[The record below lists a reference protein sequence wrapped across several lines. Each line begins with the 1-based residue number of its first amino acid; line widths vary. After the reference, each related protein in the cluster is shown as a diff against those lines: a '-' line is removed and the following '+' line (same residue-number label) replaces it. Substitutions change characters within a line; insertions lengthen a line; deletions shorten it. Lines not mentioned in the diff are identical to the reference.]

1 METTDNIINSFCV
14 ALEKNGWIIK
24 KTNMETSNLPECI
37 NRYNKI
43 PTEYTRFL
51 SGIRSCTNSDE
62 TVWMLGTEDFGMQ
75 ADAFKWNEFEIISL
89 QAAADAEDKEWKARI
104 KDFWNHHLPFC
115 LSVKGGYSYYAI
127 RMEDGI
133 VVRGAEPEFEET
145 TETAASF
152 REFMEM
158 VCRKEI
164 SL

>member
-1 METTDNIINSFCV
+1 
-14 ALEKNGWIIK
+14 
-24 KTNMETSNLPECI
+24 METSNLPECI
-37 NRYNKI
+37 NRYGNI

-75 ADAFKWNEFEIISL
+75 A
-89 QAAADAEDKEWKARI
+89 AADAEDKEWETRI

-133 VVRGAEPEFEET
+133 VVRGAEPEFEDT

>member
-1 METTDNIINSFCV
+1 METTDKIINSFCV

-75 ADAFKWNEFEIISL
+75 A
-89 QAAADAEDKEWKARI
+89 AADAEDKEWETRI

-133 VVRGAEPEFEET
+133 VVRGAEPEFEDT

>member
-1 METTDNIINSFCV
+1 METTDKIINSFCV

-75 ADAFKWNEFEIISL
+75 A
-89 QAAADAEDKEWKARI
+89 AADAEDKEWEARI

-133 VVRGAEPEFEET
+133 VVRGAEPEFEDT